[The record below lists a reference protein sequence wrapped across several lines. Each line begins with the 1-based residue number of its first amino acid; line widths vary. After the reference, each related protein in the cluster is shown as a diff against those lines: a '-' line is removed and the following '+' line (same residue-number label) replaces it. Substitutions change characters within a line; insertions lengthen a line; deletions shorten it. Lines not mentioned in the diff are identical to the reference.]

1 MLKGREGFRFNLDIV
16 ITIIVVIWEEKGGFT
31 VKKISLLGATGSIG
45 LQTID
50 ILQAHPDSFQLVAF
64 SSGRNMEKTREIIHV
79 LKRKPELV
87 SVQKEEDAR
96 TLAAEFPEISFT
108 YGSKGLVEVATHSSA
123 TVLVNAVLGSVGL
136 EATLAA
142 IQKGK
147 TIAIANKETL
157 VTAGHLV
164 MAEAKKYNVPILP
177 VDSEHSAIFQSMNGE
192 NPKQIE
198 RIILTASGGS
208 FRDKTRE
215 ELRGVTVED
224 ALNHPNWSM
233 GAKITID
240 SATMMNKGLEV
251 IEAHVLFNMP
261 YDKINVLLHRES
273 IIHSMVEYH
282 DTSVIAQLGTPDMR
296 VPIQYALS
304 YPDRLPLIGGKRL
317 NLAEIGQLHFKEV
330 DFDRFRALK
339 LAYEA
344 GRTGGTILTA
354 MNAANEAAVAAF
366 LQGKIQFLQIEEI
379 IERVMNEH
387 QNSLLPDLET
397 ILHVDIETRK
407 IVQGMVR

>member
-1 MLKGREGFRFNLDIV
+1 M
-16 ITIIVVIWEEKGGFT
+16 
-31 VKKISLLGATGSIG
+31 KKISLLGATGSIG
-45 LQTID
+45 WQTYD
-50 ILQAHPDSFQLVAF
+50 ILKEQRDAFQLVAF
-64 SSGRNMEKTREIIHV
+64 SSGKNLEKTREMIET
-79 LKRKPELV
+79 LKPELV
-87 SVQKEEDAR
+87 SVQLEEDAL
-96 TLAAEFPEISFT
+96 TLAKEFPSIQFT
-108 YGSKGLVEVATHSSA
+108 FGAKGLVEVATHPDS

-136 EATLAA
+136 ESTLAA
-142 IQKGK
+142 IRMGK

-164 MAEAKKYNVPILP
+164 MAEAKKYKVAILP

-192 NPKQIE
+192 NPKNIE
-198 RIILTASGGS
+198 RLIITASGGS

-215 ELRGVTVED
+215 QLKDVTVAD

-251 IEAHVLFNMP
+251 IEAHVLFDMP
-261 YDKINVLLHRES
+261 YDKIDVLLHRES
-273 IIHSMVEYH
+273 IIHSLVEYH

-304 YPDRLPLIGGKRL
+304 YPDRIPLQNGQRL
-317 NLAEIGQLHFKEV
+317 NLAQIGQLHFQEM
-330 DFDRFRALK
+330 DFERYPALR

-344 GRTGGTILTA
+344 GRMGGTILTA

-366 LQGKIQFLQIEEI
+366 LRGKITFLEI
-379 IERVMNEH
+379 DETIERVMQAH
-387 QNSLLPDLET
+387 QNIAVPDLQT
-397 ILHVDIETRK
+397 ILHVDSETRK
-407 IVQGMVR
+407 IVLDMVK